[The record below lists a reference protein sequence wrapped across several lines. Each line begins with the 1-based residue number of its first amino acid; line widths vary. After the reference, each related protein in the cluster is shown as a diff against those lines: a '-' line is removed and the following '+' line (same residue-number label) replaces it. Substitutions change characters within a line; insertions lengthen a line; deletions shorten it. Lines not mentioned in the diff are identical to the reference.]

1 MIVNETEYKNGVC
14 YQDIFVKGI
23 SNVPLQKRY
32 TILVVKNGTSNYV
45 EEHGLL
51 TNNEIDELVSNWEH
65 DNYANVIVVKNKS
78 EYIEL
83 IEKLK
88 SERFDEFGNFLGN
101 GYKN

>member
-1 MIVNETEYKNGVC
+1 M
-14 YQDIFVKGI
+14 
-23 SNVPLQKRY
+23 
-32 TILVVKNGTSNYV
+32 KNGTSNYV